1 MKYRKQKILEK
12 IIIMEKKKN
21 ILRVMKKKQMKEL
34 KKDIKELKQY

>member
-34 KKDIKELKQY
+34 KKDIRELKQY

>member
-21 ILRVMKKKQMKEL
+21 ILRAMKKKQMKEL
-34 KKDIKELKQY
+34 KKDIRELKQY